1 MIQEIAPHVYHN
13 VFRDRI
19 PEGTDYVNIFAG
31 GKTYLTA
38 EGMFPTVDAMY
49 AMGVA
54 EQDLVYLFSIDETAF
69 FLLWNIPERVK
80 NALVPVPTT
89 VFRTMDPPYMALAG
103 ATALH
108 LSSWY
113 RTNQFCGRCGKPNR
127 RDDIE
132 RAMRCTECGN
142 IVYPRINPA
151 IVVAVRN
158 KDKILVTHYAD
169 RPAAS
174 RYALVAGF
182 VEIGETFEDT
192 VKREVLEEVGLPV
205 KNVRYHASQP
215 WGFAGNIM
223 VGFWADLDG
232 DDDTVTLDE
241 EELDEGVWLSR
252 EEIPPVEN
260 PPSLTQTMIDLF
272 RQGKDPK

>member
-69 FLLWNIPERVK
+69 FLLWNISEGVK

-89 VFRTMDPPYMALAG
+89 VFRSMDPPHMALAG

-127 RDDIE
+127 RDDVE
-132 RAMRCTECGN
+132 RAMRCTECGH

-151 IVVAVRN
+151 IVVAVRHE
-158 KDKILVTHYAD
+158 DKILVTHYAD

-192 VKREVLEEVGLPV
+192 VKREVMEEVGLPV

-241 EELDEGVWLSR
+241 AELDEGVWLSR

>member
-1 MIQEIAPHVYHN
+1 M
-13 VFRDRI
+13 
-19 PEGTDYVNIFAG
+19 
-31 GKTYLTA
+31 
-38 EGMFPTVDAMY
+38 
-49 AMGVA
+49 
-54 EQDLVYLFSIDETAF
+54 
-69 FLLWNIPERVK
+69 
-80 NALVPVPTT
+80 
-89 VFRTMDPPYMALAG
+89 
-103 ATALH
+103 
-108 LSSWY
+108 
-113 RTNQFCGRCGKPNR
+113 
-127 RDDIE
+127 
-132 RAMRCTECGN
+132 
-142 IVYPRINPA
+142 
-151 IVVAVRN
+151 
-158 KDKILVTHYAD
+158 THYAD

>member
-89 VFRTMDPPYMALAG
+89 VFRTMDPPHMALAG

-127 RDDIE
+127 RDD
-132 RAMRCTECGN
+132 RAGHALHGVRKYRLSPHQPRHRCGG
-142 IVYPRINPA
+142 A
-151 IVVAVRN
+151 
-158 KDKILVTHYAD
+158 K
-169 RPAAS
+169 
-174 RYALVAGF
+174 
-182 VEIGETFEDT
+182 
-192 VKREVLEEVGLPV
+192 
-205 KNVRYHASQP
+205 
-215 WGFAGNIM
+215 
-223 VGFWADLDG
+223 
-232 DDDTVTLDE
+232 
-241 EELDEGVWLSR
+241 
-252 EEIPPVEN
+252 
-260 PPSLTQTMIDLF
+260 
-272 RQGKDPK
+272 QG